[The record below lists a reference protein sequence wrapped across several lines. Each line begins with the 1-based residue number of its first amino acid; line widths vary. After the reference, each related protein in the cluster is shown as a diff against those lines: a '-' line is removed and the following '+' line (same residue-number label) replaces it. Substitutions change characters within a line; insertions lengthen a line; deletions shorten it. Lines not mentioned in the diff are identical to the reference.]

1 MSENI
6 SVNFQSGGCVDC
18 SNCGLCG
25 KGKKEASVITDSV
38 SAPKMVGVSQATQES
53 NAALQAVGE
62 TFVAEQAEEIPT
74 LVAVDLGTTTI
85 GMYLINALSGEQ
97 MGVFVSLNPQ
107 QIHGADVISRISNAN
122 AGKKDEL
129 QALILETIEN
139 GVKKLVKERTPKLI
153 VISGNTV
160 MGHLLM
166 GYDVSTLGVYPF
178 KAERLEQ
185 AETAVCGI
193 KTILMPGVSAFIGGD
208 IVSGLYTLGF
218 RESKEVSLLIDLGTN
233 AEMVIGNCDKMLAL
247 SAAAGPAFDQKVY
260 GSQLIKAVAQI
271 LKEEKADRTGC
282 LADEYFELGCIA
294 GRTLVKQEEIREL
307 QKAKAAVYTGIVL
320 LAKEYG
326 VLLDDIQKVYI
337 AGGLGFYLDMESAFE
352 IGLFPKEFIGK
363 TDVVGNTSLEG
374 AYRYGLALEKDDA
387 ADAERR
393 VKIPGSIDVKDV
405 DSETTPERELKE
417 LLSKVRELNLAELEG
432 FEETYINAMNF

>member
-25 KGKKEASVITDSV
+25 KGKKEASVVTDSIN
-38 SAPKMVGVSQATQES
+38 APK
-53 NAALQAVGE
+53 AAENVMQSLEGTSDAQGDILK
-62 TFVAEQAEEIPT
+62 QEEIPA

-85 GMYLINALSGEQ
+85 GMYLINALTGEQ
-97 MGVFVSLNPQ
+97 MGVLVSLNPQ
-107 QIHGADVISRISNAN
+107 QLHGADVISRISNAN

-129 QALILETIEN
+129 QALILEAIET
-139 GVKKLVKERTPKLI
+139 GVKKLIKERTPKLI

-166 GYDVSTLGVYPF
+166 GYDVEALGVYPF
-178 KAERLEQ
+178 KAEKLEQ
-185 AETAVCGI
+185 AETMICGI
-193 KTILMPGVSAFIGGD
+193 KTILMPGISAFIGGD

-218 RESKEVSLLIDLGTN
+218 KEKKEIAMLIDLGTN

-271 LKEEKADRTGC
+271 LREEKADRTGC
-282 LADEYFELGCIA
+282 LEDEFFELGCIA

-307 QKAKAAVYTGIVL
+307 QKAKAAVAAGITL
-320 LAKEYG
+320 LAREYG
-326 VLLDDIQKVYI
+326 VSFTQIDKVYI
-337 AGGLGFYLDMESAFE
+337 AGGLGFYLDLDAAVE
-352 IGLFPKEFIGK
+352 IGLFPKEFAGK
-363 TDVVGNTSLEG
+363 MEAVGNTSLEG
-374 AYRYGLALEKDDA
+374 AYRYAMALQQGE
-387 ADAERR
+387 
-393 VKIPGSIDVKDV
+393 
-405 DSETTPERELKE
+405 SEELQMNSATKPERELKE
-417 LLSKVRELNLAELEG
+417 LLSKVQELNLAELEG

>member
-25 KGKKEASVITDSV
+25 KGKKEASVVTDSV
-38 SAPKMVGVSQATQES
+38 NAPQVSGS
-53 NAALQAVGE
+53 LAALNDLAGSGMQAGVVG
-62 TFVAEQAEEIPT
+62 TADEIPT

-85 GMYLINALSGEQ
+85 GMYLINAVTGEQ

-122 AGKKDEL
+122 AGKKEEL
-129 QALILETIEN
+129 QALITETIEN

-166 GYDVSTLGVYPF
+166 GYDVEALGVYPF
-178 KAERLEQ
+178 KAEHLEQ
-185 AETAVCGI
+185 AETAICGI
-193 KTILMPGVSAFIGGD
+193 KTILMPGISAFIGGD
-208 IVSGLYTLGF
+208 VVSGLYTLGF
-218 RESKEVSLLIDLGTN
+218 KDSKEISLLIDLGTN
-233 AEMVIGNCDKMLAL
+233 AEMVIGNCDRMLAL

-271 LKEEKADRTGC
+271 LTEEKADRTGC
-282 LADEYFELGCIA
+282 LAEEYFELGCIA

-307 QKAKAAVYTGIVL
+307 QKAKAAVAAGITL
-320 LAKEYG
+320 LAREYG
-326 VLLDDIQKVYI
+326 VQLSEIRKVYI
-337 AGGLGFYLDMESAFE
+337 AGGLGFYLDLDAAVE
-352 IGLFPKEFIGK
+352 IGLFPKAFVGK
-363 TDVVGNTSLEG
+363 MEAVGNTSLEG
-374 AYRYGLALEKDDA
+374 AYRYALALEQ
-387 ADAERR
+387 
-393 VKIPGSIDVKDV
+393 DVKEPDQQT
-405 DSETTPERELKE
+405 DGLDYAGQKKPERELKE

>member
-25 KGKKEASVITDSV
+25 KGKKEASVVTDSV
-38 SAPKMVGVSQATQES
+38 NAPQVSGS
-53 NAALQAVGE
+53 LAALNGLAGSGIQAGAAE
-62 TFVAEQAEEIPT
+62 TADEIPT

-85 GMYLINALSGEQ
+85 GMYLINAVTGEQ

-122 AGKKDEL
+122 AGKKEEL
-129 QALILETIEN
+129 QALITETIEN

-166 GYDVSTLGVYPF
+166 GYDVESLGVYPF
-178 KAERLEQ
+178 KAEHLEQ
-185 AETAVCGI
+185 AETAICGI
-193 KTILMPGVSAFIGGD
+193 KTILMPGISAFIGGD
-208 IVSGLYTLGF
+208 VVSGLYTLGF
-218 RESKEVSLLIDLGTN
+218 KDSKEVSLLIDLGTN
-233 AEMVIGNCDKMLAL
+233 AEMVIGNCDRMLAL

-271 LKEEKADRTGC
+271 LTEEKADRTGC
-282 LADEYFELGCIA
+282 LAEEYFELGCIA

-307 QKAKAAVYTGIVL
+307 QKAKAAVAAGITL
-320 LAKEYG
+320 LAREYG
-326 VLLDDIQKVYI
+326 VQLSEICKVYI
-337 AGGLGFYLDMESAFE
+337 AGGLGFYLDLDAAVE
-352 IGLFPKEFIGK
+352 IGLFPKEFAGK
-363 TDVVGNTSLEG
+363 MEAVGNTSLEG
-374 AYRYGLALEKDDA
+374 AYRYAL
-387 ADAERR
+387 ADA
-393 VKIPGSIDVKDV
+393 
-405 DSETTPERELKE
+405 PESELKE
-417 LLSKVRELNLAELEG
+417 LLSKVQELNLAELEG
-432 FEETYINAMNF
+432 FEETYINAMDF

>member
-25 KGKKEASVITDSV
+25 KSKKEASVVTDSV
-38 SAPKMVGVSQATQES
+38 NAPQVGVGLTGSGIQA
-53 NAALQAVGE
+53 G
-62 TFVAEQAEEIPT
+62 VAETADEIPT

-85 GMYLINALSGEQ
+85 GMYLINAVTGEQ

-122 AGKKDEL
+122 AGKKEEL
-129 QALILETIEN
+129 QALITETIES

-166 GYDVSTLGVYPF
+166 GYDVESLGVYPF
-178 KAERLEQ
+178 KAEHLEQ
-185 AETAVCGI
+185 AETAICGI
-193 KTILMPGVSAFIGGD
+193 KTILMPGISAFIGGD
-208 IVSGLYTLGF
+208 VVSGLYTLGF
-218 RESKEVSLLIDLGTN
+218 KDSKEISMLIDLGTN
-233 AEMVIGNCDKMLAL
+233 AEMVIGNCDRMLAL

-271 LKEEKADRTGC
+271 LTEEKADRTGC
-282 LADEYFELGCIA
+282 LAEEYFELGCIA

-307 QKAKAAVYTGIVL
+307 QKAKAAVAAGITL
-320 LAKEYG
+320 LAREYG
-326 VLLDDIQKVYI
+326 VQLSEIRKVYI
-337 AGGLGFYLDMESAFE
+337 AGGLGFYLDLDAAVE
-352 IGLFPKEFIGK
+352 IGLFPKEFAGK
-363 TDVVGNTSLEG
+363 MEAVGNTSLEG
-374 AYRYGLALEKDDA
+374 AYRYGLADA
-387 ADAERR
+387 
-393 VKIPGSIDVKDV
+393 
-405 DSETTPERELKE
+405 PELELKE
-417 LLSKVRELNLAELEG
+417 LLSKVQELNLAELEG

>member
-25 KGKKEASVITDSV
+25 KGKKEASVVTDSV
-38 SAPKMVGVSQATQES
+38 NAPQVSES
-53 NAALQAVGE
+53 LAALNSLAGSGIQAGAAE
-62 TFVAEQAEEIPT
+62 TADEIPT

-85 GMYLINALSGEQ
+85 GMYLINAVTGEQ

-122 AGKKDEL
+122 AGKKEEL
-129 QALILETIEN
+129 QALITETIEN

-166 GYDVSTLGVYPF
+166 GYDVESLGLYPF
-178 KAERLEQ
+178 KAEHLEQ
-185 AETAVCGI
+185 AETAICGI
-193 KTILMPGVSAFIGGD
+193 KTILMPGISAFIGGD
-208 IVSGLYTLGF
+208 VISGLYTLGF
-218 RESKEVSLLIDLGTN
+218 KDSKEVSLLIDLGTN
-233 AEMVIGNCDKMLAL
+233 AEMVIGNCDRMLAL

-271 LKEEKADRTGC
+271 LTEEKADRTGC
-282 LADEYFELGCIA
+282 LAEEYFELGCIA

-307 QKAKAAVYTGIVL
+307 QKAKAAVAAGIAL
-320 LAKEYG
+320 LAREYG
-326 VLLDDIQKVYI
+326 VQLSEISKVYI
-337 AGGLGFYLDMESAFE
+337 AGGLGFYLDLDAAVE
-352 IGLFPKEFIGK
+352 IGLFPKEFVGK
-363 TDVVGNTSLEG
+363 MEAVGNTSLEG
-374 AYRYGLALEKDDA
+374 AYRYGLALEQ
-387 ADAERR
+387 
-393 VKIPGSIDVKDV
+393 DVKEPDHQT
-405 DSETTPERELKE
+405 DGLDYAGQTKPERELKE
-417 LLSKVRELNLAELEG
+417 LLSKVQELNLAELEG
-432 FEETYINAMNF
+432 FEETYINAMDF

>member
-25 KGKKEASVITDSV
+25 KGKKEASVVTDSV
-38 SAPKMVGVSQATQES
+38 NAPQVSGS
-53 NAALQAVGE
+53 LAALNGLAGSGMQAGAAE
-62 TFVAEQAEEIPT
+62 TADEIPT

-85 GMYLINALSGEQ
+85 GMYLINAVTGEQ

-122 AGKKDEL
+122 AGKKEEL
-129 QALILETIEN
+129 QALITETIES

-166 GYDVSTLGVYPF
+166 GYDVEALGVYPF
-178 KAERLEQ
+178 KAEHLEQ
-185 AETAVCGI
+185 AETAICGI
-193 KTILMPGVSAFIGGD
+193 KTILMPGISAFVGGD
-208 IVSGLYTLGF
+208 VVSGLYTLGF
-218 RESKEVSLLIDLGTN
+218 KDSKEVSLLIDLGTN
-233 AEMVIGNCDKMLAL
+233 AEMVIGNCDRMLAL

-271 LKEEKADRTGC
+271 LTEEKADCTGC
-282 LADEYFELGCIA
+282 LTDEYFELGCIA

-307 QKAKAAVYTGIVL
+307 QKAKAAVAAGITL
-320 LAKEYG
+320 LAREYG
-326 VLLDDIQKVYI
+326 IQLSEISKVYI
-337 AGGLGFYLDMESAFE
+337 AGGLGFYLDLDAAVE
-352 IGLFPKEFIGK
+352 IGLFPKEFVGK
-363 TDVVGNTSLEG
+363 MEAVGNTSLEG
-374 AYRYGLALEKDDA
+374 AYRYGLADA
-387 ADAERR
+387 
-393 VKIPGSIDVKDV
+393 
-405 DSETTPERELKE
+405 PELELKE
-417 LLSKVRELNLAELEG
+417 LLSKVQELNLAELEG

>member
-6 SVNFQSGGCVDC
+6 SVNFASGGCVDC

-25 KGKKEASVITDSV
+25 KSKKEASVVTDSV
-38 SAPKMVGVSQATQES
+38 NAPKTAESQTAGMPSGFGGVTSAQGAQDT
-53 NAALQAVGE
+53 ALQ
-62 TFVAEQAEEIPT
+62 QEEIPT

-85 GMYLINALSGEQ
+85 GMYLINALTGEQ

-107 QIHGADVISRISNAN
+107 QMHGADVISRISNAN
-122 AGKKDEL
+122 AGKKEEL
-129 QALILETIEN
+129 QTLVLEAVEN

-166 GYDVSTLGVYPF
+166 GYDVSALGVYPF
-178 KAERLEQ
+178 KAEKLEQ
-185 AETAVCGI
+185 VETTVCGI
-193 KTILMPGVSAFIGGD
+193 KTILMPGISAFIGGD

-218 RESKEVSLLIDLGTN
+218 KDKKEIAMLIDLGTN
-233 AEMVIGNCDKMLAL
+233 AEMVIGNCDRMLAL

-271 LKEEKADRTGC
+271 LTEEKADRTGC
-282 LADEYFELGCIA
+282 LAEEYFELGCIA

-307 QKAKAAVYTGIVL
+307 QKAKAAVAAGIAL
-320 LAKEYG
+320 LAREYG
-326 VLLDDIQKVYI
+326 VSLAEVDKVYI
-337 AGGLGFYLDMESAFE
+337 AGGLGFYLDLDAAVE
-352 IGLFPKEFIGK
+352 IRLFPKEFAGK
-363 TDVVGNTSLEG
+363 MEAVGNTSLEG
-374 AYRYGLALEKDDA
+374 AYRYAM
-387 ADAERR
+387 ADA
-393 VKIPGSIDVKDV
+393 
-405 DSETTPERELKE
+405 PENELKV

>member
-25 KGKKEASVITDSV
+25 KGKKEASVVTDSV
-38 SAPKMVGVSQATQES
+38 NAPRVSGS
-53 NAALQAVGE
+53 LAALNGLAESGMQAGAAE
-62 TFVAEQAEEIPT
+62 TADEIPT

-85 GMYLINALSGEQ
+85 GMYLINAVTGEQ

-122 AGKKDEL
+122 AGKKEEL
-129 QALILETIEN
+129 QALITETIES

-166 GYDVSTLGVYPF
+166 GYDVESLGVYPF
-178 KAERLEQ
+178 KAEHLEQ
-185 AETAVCGI
+185 AETAICGI
-193 KTILMPGVSAFIGGD
+193 KTILMPGISAFIGGD
-208 IVSGLYTLGF
+208 VVSGLYTLGF
-218 RESKEVSLLIDLGTN
+218 KDSKEVSLLIDLGTN
-233 AEMVIGNCDKMLAL
+233 AEMVIGNCDRMLAL

-271 LKEEKADRTGC
+271 LTEEKADRTGC
-282 LADEYFELGCIA
+282 LAEEYFELGCIA

-307 QKAKAAVYTGIVL
+307 QKAKAAVAAGITL
-320 LAKEYG
+320 LAREYG
-326 VLLDDIQKVYI
+326 VQLSEIRKVYI
-337 AGGLGFYLDMESAFE
+337 AGGLGFYLDLDAAVE
-352 IGLFPKEFIGK
+352 IGLFPKEFVGK
-363 TDVVGNTSLEG
+363 MEAVGNTSLEG
-374 AYRYGLALEKDDA
+374 AYRYGLALEQ
-387 ADAERR
+387 
-393 VKIPGSIDVKDV
+393 DVKEPDHQTAGL
-405 DSETTPERELKE
+405 DYAGQTKPERELKE

>member
-1 MSENI
+1 LSENI

-25 KGKKEASVITDSV
+25 KSKKEASVVTDSV
-38 SAPKMVGVSQATQES
+38 NAPQVSGS
-53 NAALQAVGE
+53 LAALNGLAGSGMQAGAAE
-62 TFVAEQAEEIPT
+62 TADEIPT

-85 GMYLINALSGEQ
+85 GMYLINAVTGEQ

-122 AGKKDEL
+122 AGKKEEL
-129 QALILETIEN
+129 QALITETIEN

-166 GYDVSTLGVYPF
+166 GYDVESLGVYPF
-178 KAERLEQ
+178 KAEHLEQ
-185 AETAVCGI
+185 AETAICGI
-193 KTILMPGVSAFIGGD
+193 KTILMPGISAFIGGD
-208 IVSGLYTLGF
+208 VVSGLYTLGF
-218 RESKEVSLLIDLGTN
+218 KDSKEISLLIDLGTN
-233 AEMVIGNCDKMLAL
+233 AEMVIGNCDRMLAL

-271 LKEEKADRTGC
+271 LTEEKADRTGC
-282 LADEYFELGCIA
+282 LADEFFELGCIA

-307 QKAKAAVYTGIVL
+307 QKAKAAVAAGITL
-320 LAKEYG
+320 LAREYG
-326 VLLDDIQKVYI
+326 VQLAEIRKVYI
-337 AGGLGFYLDMESAFE
+337 AGGLGFYLDLDAAVE
-352 IGLFPKEFIGK
+352 IGLFPKEFVGK
-363 TDVVGNTSLEG
+363 MEAVGNTSLEG
-374 AYRYGLALEKDDA
+374 AYRYGLALEQ
-387 ADAERR
+387 
-393 VKIPGSIDVKDV
+393 DVKEPDHQT
-405 DSETTPERELKE
+405 DGLDYAGQTKPERELKE
-417 LLSKVRELNLAELEG
+417 LLSKVCELNLAELEG

>member
-25 KGKKEASVITDSV
+25 KGKKEASVVTDSV
-38 SAPKMVGVSQATQES
+38 NAPQVSGS
-53 NAALQAVGE
+53 LAALNGLAGSGIQAGA
-62 TFVAEQAEEIPT
+62 AEAADEIPT

-85 GMYLINALSGEQ
+85 GMYLINAVTGEQ

-122 AGKKDEL
+122 AGKKEEL
-129 QALILETIEN
+129 QALITETIES

-166 GYDVSTLGVYPF
+166 GYDVETLGVYPF
-178 KAERLEQ
+178 KAEHLEQ
-185 AETAVCGI
+185 AETAICGI
-193 KTILMPGVSAFIGGD
+193 KTILMPGISAFIGGD
-208 IVSGLYTLGF
+208 VVSGLYTLGF
-218 RESKEVSLLIDLGTN
+218 KDSKEVSLLIDLGTN
-233 AEMVIGNCDKMLAL
+233 AEMVIGNCDRMLAL

-271 LKEEKADRTGC
+271 LTEGKADRTGC
-282 LADEYFELGCIA
+282 LAEEYFELGCIA

-307 QKAKAAVYTGIVL
+307 QKAKAAVAAGITL
-320 LAKEYG
+320 LAREYG
-326 VLLDDIQKVYI
+326 VQLSEIRKVYI
-337 AGGLGFYLDMESAFE
+337 AGGLGFYLDLDAAVE
-352 IGLFPKEFIGK
+352 IGLFPKAFAGK
-363 TDVVGNTSLEG
+363 MEAVGNTSLEG
-374 AYRYGLALEKDDA
+374 AYRYAL
-387 ADAERR
+387 ADA
-393 VKIPGSIDVKDV
+393 
-405 DSETTPERELKE
+405 PELELKE

>member
-25 KGKKEASVITDSV
+25 KSKKEASVVTDSV
-38 SAPKMVGVSQATQES
+38 NAPQVGVGLTGNGMQAGTRGT
-53 NAALQAVGE
+53 AD
-62 TFVAEQAEEIPT
+62 EIST

-85 GMYLINALSGEQ
+85 GMYLINAVTGEQ
-97 MGVFVSLNPQ
+97 IGVFVSLNPQ

-122 AGKKDEL
+122 AGKKEEL
-129 QALILETIEN
+129 QALITETIEN

-166 GYDVSTLGVYPF
+166 GYDVESLGVYPF
-178 KAERLEQ
+178 KAEHLEQ
-185 AETAVCGI
+185 AETAICGI
-193 KTILMPGVSAFIGGD
+193 KTILMPGISAFIGGD
-208 IVSGLYTLGF
+208 VVSGLYTLGF
-218 RESKEVSLLIDLGTN
+218 KDSKEISLLIDLGTN
-233 AEMVIGNCDKMLAL
+233 AEMVIGNCDRMLAL

-271 LKEEKADRTGC
+271 LTEEKADRTGC
-282 LADEYFELGCIA
+282 LADEFFELGCIA

-307 QKAKAAVYTGIVL
+307 QKAKAAVAAGITL
-320 LAKEYG
+320 LAREYG
-326 VLLDDIQKVYI
+326 VQLSEIAKVYI
-337 AGGLGFYLDMESAFE
+337 AGGLGFYLDLDAAVE
-352 IGLFPKEFIGK
+352 IGLFPKEFVGK
-363 TDVVGNTSLEG
+363 MEAVGNTSLEG
-374 AYRYGLALEKDDA
+374 AYRYGLALEQ
-387 ADAERR
+387 
-393 VKIPGSIDVKDV
+393 DVKEPDHQT
-405 DSETTPERELKE
+405 DGLDYAGQTKPERELKE
-417 LLSKVRELNLAELEG
+417 LLSKVCELNLAELEG

>member
-25 KGKKEASVITDSV
+25 KGKKEASVVTDSV
-38 SAPKMVGVSQATQES
+38 NAPQVSGS
-53 NAALQAVGE
+53 LAALNGLAGSGIQAGAAE
-62 TFVAEQAEEIPT
+62 TADEIPT
-74 LVAVDLGTTTI
+74 LVAVDIGTTTI
-85 GMYLINALSGEQ
+85 GMYLINAVTGEQ

-122 AGKKDEL
+122 AGKKEEL
-129 QALILETIEN
+129 QALITETIEN

-166 GYDVSTLGVYPF
+166 GYDVKSLGVYPF
-178 KAERLEQ
+178 KAEHLEQ
-185 AETAVCGI
+185 AETAICGI
-193 KTILMPGVSAFIGGD
+193 KTILMPGISAFIGGD
-208 IVSGLYTLGF
+208 VVSGLYTLGF
-218 RESKEVSLLIDLGTN
+218 KDSKEISLLIDLGTN
-233 AEMVIGNCDKMLAL
+233 AEMVIGNCDRMLAL

-271 LKEEKADRTGC
+271 LTEEKADRTGC
-282 LADEYFELGCIA
+282 LAEEYFELGCIA

-307 QKAKAAVYTGIVL
+307 QKAKAAVAAGITL
-320 LAKEYG
+320 LAREYG
-326 VLLDDIQKVYI
+326 VQLSEISKIYI
-337 AGGLGFYLDMESAFE
+337 AGGLGFYLDLDAAVE
-352 IGLFPKEFIGK
+352 IGLFPKEFVGK
-363 TDVVGNTSLEG
+363 MEAVGNTSLEG
-374 AYRYGLALEKDDA
+374 AYRYGLA
-387 ADAERR
+387 
-393 VKIPGSIDVKDV
+393 DV
-405 DSETTPERELKE
+405 PELELKE

>member
-25 KGKKEASVITDSV
+25 KGKKEASVVTDSV
-38 SAPKMVGVSQATQES
+38 NAPQVSES
-53 NAALQAVGE
+53 LAALNSLAGSGIQAGAAE
-62 TFVAEQAEEIPT
+62 TADEIPT

-85 GMYLINALSGEQ
+85 GMYLINAVTGEQ

-122 AGKKDEL
+122 AGKKEEL
-129 QALILETIEN
+129 QALITETIEN

-166 GYDVSTLGVYPF
+166 GYDVESLGLYPF
-178 KAERLEQ
+178 KAEHLEQ
-185 AETAVCGI
+185 AETAICGI
-193 KTILMPGVSAFIGGD
+193 KTILMPGISAFIGGD
-208 IVSGLYTLGF
+208 VVSGLYTLGF
-218 RESKEVSLLIDLGTN
+218 KDSKEVSLLIDLGTN
-233 AEMVIGNCDKMLAL
+233 AEMVIGNCDRMLAL

-271 LKEEKADRTGC
+271 LTEEKADRTGC
-282 LADEYFELGCIA
+282 LAEEYFELGCIA

-307 QKAKAAVYTGIVL
+307 QKAKAAVAAGITL
-320 LAKEYG
+320 LAREYG
-326 VLLDDIQKVYI
+326 VQLSEICKVYI
-337 AGGLGFYLDMESAFE
+337 AGGLGFYLDLDAAVE
-352 IGLFPKEFIGK
+352 IGLFPKEFAGK
-363 TDVVGNTSLEG
+363 MEAVGNTSLEG
-374 AYRYGLALEKDDA
+374 AYRYAL
-387 ADAERR
+387 ADA
-393 VKIPGSIDVKDV
+393 
-405 DSETTPERELKE
+405 PESELKE
-417 LLSKVRELNLAELEG
+417 LLSKVQELNLAELEG
-432 FEETYINAMNF
+432 FEETYINAMDF

>member
-6 SVNFQSGGCVDC
+6 SVNFASGGCVDC

-25 KGKKEASVITDSV
+25 KSKKEASVVTDSLN
-38 SAPKMVGVSQATQES
+38 APKAAGNAMQSLEGVSGVQGGV
-53 NAALQAVGE
+53 LQP
-62 TFVAEQAEEIPT
+62 EEIPT

-85 GMYLINALSGEQ
+85 GMYLINALTGEQ
-97 MGVFVSLNPQ
+97 MGVLVSLNPQ
-107 QIHGADVISRISNAN
+107 QLHGADVISRISNAN

-129 QALILETIEN
+129 QTLILEAIET
-139 GVKKLVKERTPKLI
+139 GVKKLIKERIPKLI

-160 MGHLLM
+160 MGHLLT
-166 GYDVSTLGVYPF
+166 GYDVSALGVYPF
-178 KAERLEQ
+178 KAEKLEQ
-185 AETAVCGI
+185 AETTVCGI
-193 KTILMPGVSAFIGGD
+193 KTILMPGISAFIGGD

-218 RESKEVSLLIDLGTN
+218 KEKKEIAMLIDPGTN

-271 LKEEKADRTGC
+271 LREEKADRTGC
-282 LADEYFELGCIA
+282 LADEFFELGCIA

-307 QKAKAAVYTGIVL
+307 QKAKAAVAAGITL
-320 LAKEYG
+320 LAREYG
-326 VLLDDIQKVYI
+326 VSFTQIDKVYI
-337 AGGLGFYLDMESAFE
+337 AGGLGFYLDLDAAVE
-352 IGLFPKEFIGK
+352 IGLFPKEFAGK
-363 TDVVGNTSLEG
+363 MEAVGNTSLEG
-374 AYRYGLALEKDDA
+374 AYRYAMALQQEESGQLQMDA
-387 ADAERR
+387 AT
-393 VKIPGSIDVKDV
+393 K
-405 DSETTPERELKE
+405 PERELKE

>member
-25 KGKKEASVITDSV
+25 KGKKEASVVTDSV
-38 SAPKMVGVSQATQES
+38 NAPAVSGSLSEGGMQTGFAGS
-53 NAALQAVGE
+53 I
-62 TFVAEQAEEIPT
+62 EEVPT

-85 GMYLINALSGEQ
+85 GMYLINALTGEQ

-107 QIHGADVISRISNAN
+107 QLHGTDVISRISNAN

-129 QALILETIEN
+129 QALILEAIEN
-139 GVKKLVKERTPKLI
+139 GVKKLIKERTPKLI

-166 GYDVSTLGVYPF
+166 GYDVSALGVYPF
-178 KAERLEQ
+178 KAEHLEQ
-185 AETAVCGI
+185 EETAILGI
-193 KTILMPGVSAFIGGD
+193 KTILMPGISAFIGGD

-218 RESKEVSLLIDLGTN
+218 KEKKEISMLIDLGTN
-233 AEMVIGNCDKMLAL
+233 AEMVIGNCDRMMAL

-271 LKEEKADRTGC
+271 LREEKADRTGC

-307 QKAKAAVYTGIVL
+307 QKAKAAVAAGITL
-320 LAKEYG
+320 LAREYG
-326 VLLDDIQKVYI
+326 VNLTQIDKIYI
-337 AGGLGFYLDMESAFE
+337 AGGLGFYLDPDAAVE
-352 IGLFPKEFIGK
+352 IGLFPKEFAGK
-363 TDVVGNTSLEG
+363 MEAVGNTSLEG
-374 AYRYGLALEKDDA
+374 AYRYALASA
-387 ADAERR
+387 
-393 VKIPGSIDVKDV
+393 
-405 DSETTPERELKE
+405 PENELKE
-417 LLSKVRELNLAELEG
+417 LLSKVKELNLAELDG
-432 FEETYINAMNF
+432 FEETYLNAMNF

>member
-25 KGKKEASVITDSV
+25 KGKKEASVVTDSV
-38 SAPKMVGVSQATQES
+38 NAPQVSGS
-53 NAALQAVGE
+53 LAALNGLAESGIQAGAAE
-62 TFVAEQAEEIPT
+62 TADEIPT

-85 GMYLINALSGEQ
+85 GMYLINAVTGEQ

-122 AGKKDEL
+122 AGKKEEL
-129 QALILETIEN
+129 QALITETIEN

-166 GYDVSTLGVYPF
+166 GYDVESLGVYPF
-178 KAERLEQ
+178 KAEHLEQ
-185 AETAVCGI
+185 AETAICGI
-193 KTILMPGVSAFIGGD
+193 KTILMPGISAFIGGD
-208 IVSGLYTLGF
+208 VVSGLYTLGF
-218 RESKEVSLLIDLGTN
+218 KDSKEISMLIDLGTN
-233 AEMVIGNCDKMLAL
+233 AEMVIGNCDRMLAL

-271 LKEEKADRTGC
+271 LTEEKADRTGC
-282 LADEYFELGCIA
+282 LAEEYFELGCIA

-307 QKAKAAVYTGIVL
+307 QKAKAAVAAGITL
-320 LAKEYG
+320 LAREYG
-326 VLLDDIQKVYI
+326 VQLSEIRKVYI
-337 AGGLGFYLDMESAFE
+337 AGGLGFYLDLDAAVE
-352 IGLFPKEFIGK
+352 IGLFPKEFAGK
-363 TDVVGNTSLEG
+363 MEAVGNTSLEG
-374 AYRYGLALEKDDA
+374 AYRYGLADA
-387 ADAERR
+387 
-393 VKIPGSIDVKDV
+393 
-405 DSETTPERELKE
+405 PELELKE
-417 LLSKVRELNLAELEG
+417 LLSKVQELNLAELEG

>member
-18 SNCGLCG
+18 NNCGLCG
-25 KGKKEASVITDSV
+25 KGKKEASVVTDSV
-38 SAPKMVGVSQATQES
+38 NAPQVSGS
-53 NAALQAVGE
+53 LAALNGLAGSGIQAGATE
-62 TFVAEQAEEIPT
+62 TADEIPT

-85 GMYLINALSGEQ
+85 GMYLINAVTGEQ

-122 AGKKDEL
+122 AGKKEEL
-129 QALILETIEN
+129 QALITETIES

-166 GYDVSTLGVYPF
+166 GYDVESLGVYPF
-178 KAERLEQ
+178 KAEHLEQ
-185 AETAVCGI
+185 AETAICGI
-193 KTILMPGVSAFIGGD
+193 KTILMPGISAFIGGD
-208 IVSGLYTLGF
+208 VVSGLYTLGF
-218 RESKEVSLLIDLGTN
+218 KDSKEVSLLIDLGTN
-233 AEMVIGNCDKMLAL
+233 AEMVIGNCDRMLAL

-271 LKEEKADRTGC
+271 LTEEKADRTGC
-282 LADEYFELGCIA
+282 LAEEYFELGCIA

-307 QKAKAAVYTGIVL
+307 QKAKAAVAAGITL
-320 LAKEYG
+320 LAREYG
-326 VLLDDIQKVYI
+326 VQLSEIRKVYI
-337 AGGLGFYLDMESAFE
+337 AGGLGFYLDLDAAVE
-352 IGLFPKEFIGK
+352 IGLFPKEFAGK
-363 TDVVGNTSLEG
+363 MEAVGNTSLEG
-374 AYRYGLALEKDDA
+374 AYRYGLALEQ
-387 ADAERR
+387 
-393 VKIPGSIDVKDV
+393 DVKDAKEPDHQTDGLDYV
-405 DSETTPERELKE
+405 GQTKPERELKE

>member
-6 SVNFQSGGCVDC
+6 SVAFPTGGCVDC

-25 KGKKEASVITDSV
+25 KGKKEANVITDSV
-38 SAPKMVGVSQATQES
+38 NAPKKAKQTQGMQAT
-53 NAALQAVGE
+53 
-62 TFVAEQAEEIPT
+62 AENPVTGFQKAEEIPT

-85 GMYLINALSGEQ
+85 GMYLINALTGEQ

-107 QIHGADVISRISNAN
+107 QLHGADVISRISNAN

-129 QALILETIEN
+129 QALILETIES
-139 GVKKLVKERTPKLI
+139 GVKKLIKERTPKLI
-153 VISGNTV
+153 VISGNTI

-166 GYDVSTLGVYPF
+166 GYDVSALGVYPF
-178 KAERLEQ
+178 Q
-185 AETAVCGI
+185 AENLGQVETAILGV
-193 KTILMPGVSAFIGGD
+193 KTILMPGISAFIGGD

-218 RESKEVSLLIDLGTN
+218 MEKREVSLLIDLGTN

-271 LKEEKADRTGC
+271 LLEEKADRTGC

-307 QKAKAAVYTGIVL
+307 QKAKAAVYAGIVL
-320 LAKEYG
+320 LAREYG
-326 VLLDDIQKVYI
+326 IGLAEIDKVYI
-337 AGGLGFYLDMESAFE
+337 AGGLGFYLDLDAALE
-352 IGLFPKEFIGK
+352 IGLFPKEFAGK
-363 TDVVGNTSLEG
+363 MEAVGNTSLEG
-374 AYRYGLALEKDDA
+374 AYRYALAS
-387 ADAERR
+387 
-393 VKIPGSIDVKDV
+393 V
-405 DSETTPERELKE
+405 PEEELKE
-417 LLSKVRELNLAELEG
+417 LLSKVQELNLAELEG

>member
-25 KGKKEASVITDSV
+25 KGKKEASVVTDSV
-38 SAPKMVGVSQATQES
+38 NAPQVSGS
-53 NAALQAVGE
+53 LAALNGLAGSGIQAGA
-62 TFVAEQAEEIPT
+62 AEAADEIPT

-85 GMYLINALSGEQ
+85 GMYLINAVTGEQ

-122 AGKKDEL
+122 AGKKEEL
-129 QALILETIEN
+129 QALITETIEN

-166 GYDVSTLGVYPF
+166 GYDVESLGVYPF
-178 KAERLEQ
+178 KAEHLEQ
-185 AETAVCGI
+185 AETAICGI
-193 KTILMPGVSAFIGGD
+193 KTILMPGISAFIGGD
-208 IVSGLYTLGF
+208 VVSGLYTLGF
-218 RESKEVSLLIDLGTN
+218 KDSKEVSLLIDLGTN
-233 AEMVIGNCDKMLAL
+233 AEMVIGNCDRMLAL

-271 LKEEKADRTGC
+271 LTEEKADRTGC
-282 LADEYFELGCIA
+282 LAEEYFELGCIA

-307 QKAKAAVYTGIVL
+307 QKAKAAVAAGITL
-320 LAKEYG
+320 LAREYG
-326 VLLDDIQKVYI
+326 VQLSEISKVYI
-337 AGGLGFYLDMESAFE
+337 AGGLGFYLDLDAAVE
-352 IGLFPKEFIGK
+352 IGLFPKAFVGK
-363 TDVVGNTSLEG
+363 MEAVGNTSLEG
-374 AYRYGLALEKDDA
+374 AYRYGLA
-387 ADAERR
+387 
-393 VKIPGSIDVKDV
+393 DV
-405 DSETTPERELKE
+405 PELELKE

>member
-25 KGKKEASVITDSV
+25 KSKKEVSVVTDSV
-38 SAPKMVGVSQATQES
+38 NAPQVGGSTD
-53 NAALQAVGE
+53 
-62 TFVAEQAEEIPT
+62 EIPT

-85 GMYLINALSGEQ
+85 GMYLINAVTGEQ

-122 AGKKDEL
+122 AGKKEEL
-129 QALILETIEN
+129 QALIIETIEN

-166 GYDVSTLGVYPF
+166 GYDVKSLGVYPF
-178 KAERLEQ
+178 KAEHLEQ
-185 AETAVCGI
+185 AETAICSI
-193 KTILMPGVSAFIGGD
+193 KTILMPGISAFIGGD
-208 IVSGLYTLGF
+208 VVSGLYTLGF
-218 RESKEVSLLIDLGTN
+218 KDSKEISLLIDLGTN

-271 LKEEKADRTGC
+271 LREEKADYTGC
-282 LADEYFELGCIA
+282 LAEEYFELGCIA

-307 QKAKAAVYTGIVL
+307 QKAKAAVYAGIVL
-320 LAKEYG
+320 LAREYG
-326 VLLDDIQKVYI
+326 VELQDISKVYI
-337 AGGLGFYLDMESAFE
+337 AGGLGFYLDLDAAVE
-352 IGLFPKEFIGK
+352 IGLFPKEFVGK
-363 TDVVGNTSLEG
+363 MEAVGNTSLEG
-374 AYRYGLALEKDDA
+374 AYRYAL
-387 ADAERR
+387 ADA
-393 VKIPGSIDVKDV
+393 
-405 DSETTPERELKE
+405 PESELKE
-417 LLSKVRELNLAELEG
+417 LLSKVQELNLAELEG

>member
-25 KGKKEASVITDSV
+25 KGKKEASVVTDSV
-38 SAPKMVGVSQATQES
+38 NAPQVSGS
-53 NAALQAVGE
+53 LAALNGLAGSGIQAGAAE
-62 TFVAEQAEEIPT
+62 TADEIPT

-85 GMYLINALSGEQ
+85 GMYLINAVTGEQ

-122 AGKKDEL
+122 AGKKEEL
-129 QALILETIEN
+129 QALITETIES

-166 GYDVSTLGVYPF
+166 GYDVESLGVYPF
-178 KAERLEQ
+178 KAEHLEQ
-185 AETAVCGI
+185 AETAICGI
-193 KTILMPGVSAFIGGD
+193 KTILMPGISAFIGGD
-208 IVSGLYTLGF
+208 VVSGLYTLGF
-218 RESKEVSLLIDLGTN
+218 KDSKEVSLLIDLGTN
-233 AEMVIGNCDKMLAL
+233 AEMVIGNCDRMLAL

-271 LKEEKADRTGC
+271 LTEEKADRTGC
-282 LADEYFELGCIA
+282 LAEEYFELGCIA

-307 QKAKAAVYTGIVL
+307 QKAKAAVAAGITL
-320 LAKEYG
+320 LAREYG
-326 VLLDDIQKVYI
+326 VQLSEIRKVYI
-337 AGGLGFYLDMESAFE
+337 AGGLGFYLDLDAAVE
-352 IGLFPKEFIGK
+352 IGLFPKEFVGK
-363 TDVVGNTSLEG
+363 MEAVGNTSLEG
-374 AYRYGLALEKDDA
+374 AYRYGLALEQ
-387 ADAERR
+387 
-393 VKIPGSIDVKDV
+393 DVKEPDHQT
-405 DSETTPERELKE
+405 DGLDYAGQTKPERELKE

>member
-1 MSENI
+1 LSENI

-25 KGKKEASVITDSV
+25 KGKKEASVVTDSV
-38 SAPKMVGVSQATQES
+38 NAPQVSGS
-53 NAALQAVGE
+53 LAALNDLAGSGIQAGIAG
-62 TFVAEQAEEIPT
+62 TADEIPT

-85 GMYLINALSGEQ
+85 GMYLINAVTGEQ

-122 AGKKDEL
+122 AGKKEEL
-129 QALILETIEN
+129 QALITETIEN

-166 GYDVSTLGVYPF
+166 GYDVESLGVYPF
-178 KAERLEQ
+178 KAEHLEQ
-185 AETAVCGI
+185 AETAICGI
-193 KTILMPGVSAFIGGD
+193 KTILMPGISAFIGGD
-208 IVSGLYTLGF
+208 VVSGLYTLGF
-218 RESKEVSLLIDLGTN
+218 KDSKEVSLLIDLGTN
-233 AEMVIGNCDKMLAL
+233 AEMVIGNCDRMLAL

-271 LKEEKADRTGC
+271 LTEEKADRTGC
-282 LADEYFELGCIA
+282 LAEEYFELGCIA

-307 QKAKAAVYTGIVL
+307 QKAKAAVAAGITL

-326 VLLDDIQKVYI
+326 VQLSEIRKVYI
-337 AGGLGFYLDMESAFE
+337 AGGLGFYLDLDAAVE
-352 IGLFPKEFIGK
+352 IGLFPKEFAGK
-363 TDVVGNTSLEG
+363 MEAVGNTSLEG
-374 AYRYGLALEKDDA
+374 AYRYGLALEQ
-387 ADAERR
+387 
-393 VKIPGSIDVKDV
+393 DVKDAKEP
-405 DSETTPERELKE
+405 DHQTDGLDYAGQTKPERELKE

>member
-25 KGKKEASVITDSV
+25 KGKKESSVVTDSV
-38 SAPKMVGVSQATQES
+38 NAPQVSGSLTALNSLAGSGMQAG
-53 NAALQAVGE
+53 AAE
-62 TFVAEQAEEIPT
+62 TADEIPT

-85 GMYLINALSGEQ
+85 GMYLINAVTGEQ

-122 AGKKDEL
+122 AGKKEEL
-129 QALILETIEN
+129 QALITETIEN

-166 GYDVSTLGVYPF
+166 GYDVKTLGVYPF
-178 KAERLEQ
+178 KAEHLEQ
-185 AETAVCGI
+185 AETAICGI
-193 KTILMPGVSAFIGGD
+193 KTILMPGISAFIGGD
-208 IVSGLYTLGF
+208 VVSGLYTLGF
-218 RESKEVSLLIDLGTN
+218 KESKEISLLIDLGTN
-233 AEMVIGNCDKMLAL
+233 AEMVIGNCDRMLTL

-271 LKEEKADRTGC
+271 LTEEKADRTGC
-282 LADEYFELGCIA
+282 LAEEYFELGCIA

-307 QKAKAAVYTGIVL
+307 QKAKAAVAAGITL

-326 VLLDDIQKVYI
+326 VQLSEIRKVYI
-337 AGGLGFYLDMESAFE
+337 AGGLGFYLDLDAAVE
-352 IGLFPKEFIGK
+352 IGLFPKEFVGK
-363 TDVVGNTSLEG
+363 MEAVGNTSLEG
-374 AYRYGLALEKDDA
+374 AYRYGLALEQGVSDA
-387 ADAERR
+387 QETGSQADVLGCAGQT
-393 VKIPGSIDVKDV
+393 K
-405 DSETTPERELKE
+405 PERELKE
-417 LLSKVRELNLAELEG
+417 LLSKVQELNLAELEG
-432 FEETYINAMNF
+432 FEETYIKAMNF

>member
-25 KGKKEASVITDSV
+25 KGKKEASVVTDSV
-38 SAPKMVGVSQATQES
+38 NAPQVSGS
-53 NAALQAVGE
+53 LAALNGLAGSGIQAGA
-62 TFVAEQAEEIPT
+62 AEAADEIPT

-85 GMYLINALSGEQ
+85 GMYLINAVTGEQ

-122 AGKKDEL
+122 AGKKEEL
-129 QALILETIEN
+129 HALIKETIEN

-166 GYDVSTLGVYPF
+166 GYDVESLGVYPF
-178 KAERLEQ
+178 KAEHLEQ
-185 AETAVCGI
+185 AETAICGI
-193 KTILMPGVSAFIGGD
+193 KTILMPGISAFIGGD
-208 IVSGLYTLGF
+208 VVSGLYTLGF
-218 RESKEVSLLIDLGTN
+218 KDSKEVSLLIDLGTN
-233 AEMVIGNCDKMLAL
+233 AEMVIGNCDRMLAL

-271 LKEEKADRTGC
+271 LTEEKADRTGC
-282 LADEYFELGCIA
+282 LAEEYFELGCIA

-307 QKAKAAVYTGIVL
+307 QKAKAAVAAGITL
-320 LAKEYG
+320 LAREYG
-326 VLLDDIQKVYI
+326 VQLSEIRKVYI
-337 AGGLGFYLDMESAFE
+337 AGGLGFYLDLDAAVE
-352 IGLFPKEFIGK
+352 IGLFPKEFAGK
-363 TDVVGNTSLEG
+363 MQAVGNTSLEG
-374 AYRYGLALEKDDA
+374 AYRYGLALEQ
-387 ADAERR
+387 
-393 VKIPGSIDVKDV
+393 DVKEPDHQT
-405 DSETTPERELKE
+405 DGLDYAGQTKPERELKE

>member
-25 KGKKEASVITDSV
+25 KGKKEASVVTDSV
-38 SAPKMVGVSQATQES
+38 NAPQVGGSL
-53 NAALQAVGE
+53 AALNGLAGSGMQAG
-62 TFVAEQAEEIPT
+62 VAGTTDEIPT

-85 GMYLINALSGEQ
+85 GMYLINAVTGEQ

-122 AGKKDEL
+122 AGKKEEL
-129 QALILETIEN
+129 QALITETIEN

-166 GYDVSTLGVYPF
+166 GYDVKSLGVYPF
-178 KAERLEQ
+178 KAEYLEQ
-185 AETAVCGI
+185 AETAICGI
-193 KTILMPGVSAFIGGD
+193 KTILMPGISAFIGGD
-208 IVSGLYTLGF
+208 VVSGLYTLGF
-218 RESKEVSLLIDLGTN
+218 KDNKEISLLIDLGTN
-233 AEMVIGNCDKMLAL
+233 AEMVIGNCDRMLAL

-271 LKEEKADRTGC
+271 LTEEKADRMGC
-282 LADEYFELGCIA
+282 LAEEYFELGCIA

-307 QKAKAAVYTGIVL
+307 QKAKAAVAAGITL
-320 LAKEYG
+320 LAREYG
-326 VLLDDIQKVYI
+326 VQLSEISKVYI
-337 AGGLGFYLDMESAFE
+337 AGGLGFYLDFDAAVE
-352 IGLFPKEFIGK
+352 IGLFPKAFVGK
-363 TDVVGNTSLEG
+363 MEAVGNTSLEG
-374 AYRYGLALEKDDA
+374 AYRYGLA
-387 ADAERR
+387 
-393 VKIPGSIDVKDV
+393 DV
-405 DSETTPERELKE
+405 PELELKE

>member
-25 KGKKEASVITDSV
+25 KGKKEASVVTDSV
-38 SAPKMVGVSQATQES
+38 NAPQVSGS
-53 NAALQAVGE
+53 LAALNGLAGSGIQAGAAE
-62 TFVAEQAEEIPT
+62 TADEIPT

-85 GMYLINALSGEQ
+85 GMYLINAVTGEQ

-107 QIHGADVISRISNAN
+107 QIHGADVISRISNVN
-122 AGKKDEL
+122 AGKKEEL
-129 QALILETIEN
+129 QALITETIEN

-166 GYDVSTLGVYPF
+166 GYDVETLGVYPF
-178 KAERLEQ
+178 KAEHLEQ
-185 AETAVCGI
+185 AETAICGI
-193 KTILMPGVSAFIGGD
+193 KTILMPGISAFIGGD
-208 IVSGLYTLGF
+208 VVSGLYTLGF
-218 RESKEVSLLIDLGTN
+218 KDSKEISLLIDLGTN
-233 AEMVIGNCDKMLAL
+233 AEMVIGNCDRMLAL

-271 LKEEKADRTGC
+271 LTEEKADRTGC
-282 LADEYFELGCIA
+282 LAEEYFELGCIA

-307 QKAKAAVYTGIVL
+307 QKAKAAVAAGITL
-320 LAKEYG
+320 LAREYG
-326 VLLDDIQKVYI
+326 VQLSEICKVYI
-337 AGGLGFYLDMESAFE
+337 AGGLGFYLDLDAAVE
-352 IGLFPKEFIGK
+352 IGLFPKEFAGK
-363 TDVVGNTSLEG
+363 MEAVGNTSLEG
-374 AYRYGLALEKDDA
+374 AYRYGLALEQ
-387 ADAERR
+387 
-393 VKIPGSIDVKDV
+393 DVKDAKEPDHQTDGLDYV
-405 DSETTPERELKE
+405 GQTKPERELKE

>member
-25 KGKKEASVITDSV
+25 KGKKEASVVTDSV
-38 SAPKMVGVSQATQES
+38 NAPQVSGS
-53 NAALQAVGE
+53 LAALNGLTGSGIQAGAAE
-62 TFVAEQAEEIPT
+62 TADEIPT

-85 GMYLINALSGEQ
+85 GMYLINAVTGEQ

-122 AGKKDEL
+122 AGKKEEL
-129 QALILETIEN
+129 QALITETIEN

-166 GYDVSTLGVYPF
+166 GYDVEALGVYPF
-178 KAERLEQ
+178 KAEHLEQ
-185 AETAVCGI
+185 AETAICGI
-193 KTILMPGVSAFIGGD
+193 KTILMPGISAFIGGD
-208 IVSGLYTLGF
+208 VVSGLYTLGF
-218 RESKEVSLLIDLGTN
+218 KDSKEVSLLIDLGTN
-233 AEMVIGNCDKMLAL
+233 AEMVIGNCDRMLAL

-271 LKEEKADRTGC
+271 LTEEKADRTGC
-282 LADEYFELGCIA
+282 LADEFFELGCIA
-294 GRTLVKQEEIREL
+294 GRILVKQEEIREL
-307 QKAKAAVYTGIVL
+307 QKAKAAVAAGITL
-320 LAKEYG
+320 LAREYG
-326 VLLDDIQKVYI
+326 VQLSEIRKVYI
-337 AGGLGFYLDMESAFE
+337 AGGLGFYLDLDAAVE
-352 IGLFPKEFIGK
+352 IGLFPKEFVGK
-363 TDVVGNTSLEG
+363 MEAVGNTSLEG
-374 AYRYGLALEKDDA
+374 AYRYGLALEQ
-387 ADAERR
+387 
-393 VKIPGSIDVKDV
+393 DVKEPDHQT
-405 DSETTPERELKE
+405 DRLDYAGQTKPERELKE
-417 LLSKVRELNLAELEG
+417 LLSKVCELNLAELEG